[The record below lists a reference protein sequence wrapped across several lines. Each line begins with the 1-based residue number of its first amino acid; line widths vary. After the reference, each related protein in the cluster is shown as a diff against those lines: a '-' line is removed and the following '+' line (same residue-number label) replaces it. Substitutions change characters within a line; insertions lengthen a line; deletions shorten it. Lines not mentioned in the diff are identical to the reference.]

1 MYMHKADLA
10 KGFLKGAEKC
20 WKWGRRRLV
29 PETGYLATE
38 RNAQSNLRALG
49 RDWGSPVEQWWENL
63 ERSGKPENIPAVG
76 DPLQMHFCGEA
87 SSAEARDSP
96 RPERRFGGC
105 RTCSPARAAVAL
117 RGCPRPH
124 DAAVQGGCS
133 ARHGSAAAVLPW
145 QRGPARVVYSSQRRN
160 SKISRFISADSIF
173 PPVSKSCLP
182 QNTWSSFF
190 LPPCHIAIVLIVAE
204 W

>member
-49 RDWGSPVEQWWENL
+49 REWGSPAEQWWENL

-76 DPLQMHFCGEA
+76 DPLQVHFCGEA

-96 RPERRFGGC
+96 RPERGFGGC
-105 RTCSPARAAVAL
+105 RTCSPAP
-117 RGCPRPH
+117 RGRGAPR
-124 DAAVQGGCS
+124 V
-133 ARHGSAAAVLPW
+133 SAAARRGCARRLLGTARLGSRRPALAARPCPRCLQLPET
-145 QRGPARVVYSSQRRN
+145 QQQQQN
-160 SKISRFISADSIF
+160 ISLYFCR
-173 PPVSKSCLP
+173 
-182 QNTWSSFF
+182 
-190 LPPCHIAIVLIVAE
+190 
-204 W
+204 